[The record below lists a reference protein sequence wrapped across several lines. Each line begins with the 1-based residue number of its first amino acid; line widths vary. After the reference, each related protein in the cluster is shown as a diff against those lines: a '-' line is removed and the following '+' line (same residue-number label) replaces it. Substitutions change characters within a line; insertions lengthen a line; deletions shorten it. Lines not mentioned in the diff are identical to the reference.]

1 MAASS
6 QPAGERKIRCIIAI
20 IIALETPHGYYP
32 PHSIAGRRPAC
43 SNARRCARR
52 ASRPQRPHRRRRDRH
67 GRARA
72 GADGLAPAASAGR
85 NRGPRRRLQRA
96 PRSRPQPGQR
106 RRGPRRPHNDLPH
119 ASRIAGR
126 EIHRR
131 RGRRHTRPSAQGRR
145 RGRPARGQGRLLQ
158 KPLTYTAVEGL
169 EIIAATGRRIV
180 QVGSQGPSSD
190 LERKAK
196 EMIRAG
202 KLGRITM
209 IRAALNRNTASG
221 AWIYP
226 IPPDASPGTVNW
238 AMFQGSASRRPFSL
252 ERFFRWRCYQEYS
265 GGIATDLF
273 VHLCTAINFLMDA
286 KMPARVMAMGE
297 LYRWKESRDVPDT
310 LNAIL
315 EYPEG
320 FTVNLSSSF
329 NNELNA
335 EAAFQ
340 VLGTEGS
347 ITIGGDG
354 LVFYPGNAVEDN
366 RWIVDAWAQPLEDA
380 YYKDPKV
387 IATEIEPAK
396 RPRKAP
402 EHFKDEGPEPTFAHF
417 GHFFDSIRSRRP
429 NWENEVAGHHA
440 AACAHM
446 INLSAQERRVV
457 EWDFAKD
464 LIA

>member
-1 MAASS
+1 M
-6 QPAGERKIRCIIAI
+6 EI
-20 IIALETPHGYYP
+20 T
-32 PHSIAGRRPAC
+32 RRTLL
-43 SNARRCARR
+43 
-52 ASRPQRPHRRRRDRH
+52 Q
-67 GRARA
+67 A
-72 GADGLAPAASAGR
+72 GALLAATAPSARPAAS
-85 NRGPRRRLQRA
+85 
-96 PRSRPQPGQR
+96 
-106 RRGPRRPHNDLPH
+106 D
-119 ASRIAGR
+119 RIAVGV
-126 EIHRR
+126 I
-131 RGRRHTRPSAQGRR
+131 GTG
-145 RGRPARGQGRLLQ
+145 ARGQELMDALQQHPQAEIVGLVDAYKGRLDRAVSRVKGGAGRAKIYPTHRELLAEKSIDAVVVAIPDHLHKAVVVDALRAGKDVYCE
-158 KPLTYTAVEGL
+158 KPLTYTPAEGL
-169 EIIAATGRRIV
+169 EIIAAAAAGRRIV
-180 QVGSQGPSSD
+180 QVGSQGVSSD
-190 LERKAK
+190 LETKAK
-196 EMIRAG
+196 KMIQAG

-209 IRAALNRNTASG
+209 IHAAINRNTASG

-226 IPPDASPGTVNW
+226 IPPDASPETVNW

-273 VHLCTAINFLMDA
+273 VHLCTAVNFLMDA
-286 KMPARVMAMGE
+286 KMPARAMAMGE

-347 ITIGGDG
+347 LTIGGDG
-354 LVFYPGNAVEDN
+354 LVFYPENAVEDN

-387 IATEIEPAK
+387 IAAEVEPAK
-396 RPRKAP
+396 RPRKEP
-402 EHFKDEGPEPTFAHF
+402 EHFKDEGPEPTVAHF
-417 GHFFDSIRSRRP
+417 GHFFDSVRTRQP
-429 NWENEVAGHHA
+429 YWENEVAGHHA

-446 INLSAQERRVV
+446 VNLSAQERRLVA
-457 EWDFAKD
+457 WDFAKD
-464 LIA
+464 LIAV

>member
-1 MAASS
+1 MD
-6 QPAGERKIRCIIAI
+6 I
-20 IIALETPHGYYP
+20 T
-32 PHSIAGRRPAC
+32 RRTLL
-43 SNARRCARR
+43 
-52 ASRPQRPHRRRRDRH
+52 Q
-67 GRARA
+67 A
-72 GADGLAPAASAGR
+72 GALLAATPAAAPAAR
-85 NRGPRRRLQRA
+85 PA
-96 PRSRPQPGQR
+96 PS
-106 RRGPRRPHNDLPH
+106 D
-119 ASRIAGR
+119 RITVGVV
-126 EIHRR
+126 
-131 RGRRHTRPSAQGRR
+131 GTG
-145 RGRPARGQGRLLQ
+145 ARGQELMDSLQQHPQAEIVGLVDAYKGRLDRALSRVKGDAGRAGRTMIYPTHRELLAEKSIDAVVVAIPDHLHKAVVVDALRAGKDVYCE
-158 KPLTYTAVEGL
+158 KPLTYTAAEGL

-209 IRAALNRNTASG
+209 IHAALNRNTASG

-354 LVFYPGNAVEDN
+354 LVFYPENAVEDN

-429 NWENEVAGHHA
+429 YWENEVAGHHA

>member
-1 MAASS
+1 MD
-6 QPAGERKIRCIIAI
+6 
-20 IIALETPHGYYP
+20 ALQQHPQAEIVGLVDAYKGRLDRAL
-32 PHSIAGRRPAC
+32 SRVKGGAGRAKIYPT
-43 SNARRCARR
+43 
-52 ASRPQRPHRRRRDRH
+52 HRELLAEKSIDAVVVAIPDH
-67 GRARA
+67 LHKAVVVDALRA
-72 GADGLAPAASAGR
+72 GKDVYC
-85 NRGPRRRLQRA
+85 
-96 PRSRPQPGQR
+96 
-106 RRGPRRPHNDLPH
+106 
-119 ASRIAGR
+119 
-126 EIHRR
+126 E
-131 RGRRHTRPSAQGRR
+131 
-145 RGRPARGQGRLLQ
+145 
-158 KPLTYTAVEGL
+158 KPLTYTPAEGL
-169 EIIAATGRRIV
+169 EIIAAAAAGRRIV
-180 QVGSQGPSSD
+180 QVGSQGVSSD
-190 LERKAK
+190 LETKAK
-196 EMIRAG
+196 KMIQAG

-209 IRAALNRNTASG
+209 IHAAINRNTASG

-226 IPPDASPGTVNW
+226 IPPDASPETVNW

-273 VHLCTAINFLMDA
+273 VHLCTAVNFLMDA
-286 KMPARVMAMGE
+286 KMPARAMAMGE

-347 ITIGGDG
+347 LTIGGDG
-354 LVFYPGNAVEDN
+354 LVFYPENAVEDN

-387 IATEIEPAK
+387 IAAEVEPAK
-396 RPRKAP
+396 RPRKEP
-402 EHFKDEGPEPTFAHF
+402 EHFKDEGPEPTVAHF
-417 GHFFDSIRSRRP
+417 GHFFDSVRTRQP
-429 NWENEVAGHHA
+429 YWENEVAGHHA

-446 INLSAQERRVV
+446 VNLSAQERRLVA
-457 EWDFAKD
+457 WDFAKD
-464 LIA
+464 LIAV